1 MSDIAAGP
9 FSLRRRCAVL
19 ALVLGAPVAA
29 LTAVVPAC
37 EQSTSTPTEQSDSP
51 SEQSNLPAPVA
62 PTAGDTLFA
71 TSTFPFGPKPEQ
83 VEATFRIARD
93 NSQLYMIQLDDGV
106 PWAEALADKP
116 WPTAVERKW
125 RDLARRAPQGVP
137 VYLALEPLDQDRTGL
152 APAIAGSSTPRSI
165 QGASFDSDP
174 VQRAYLTYARRAVE
188 RFHPAFLNLG
198 VENGELAHR
207 KPGAWPAYTRLI
219 RHVYDALKQEHPD
232 MLIGVSF
239 GLQSLME
246 PQTARRCKPFVESL
260 DFLGL
265 SFYPY
270 MSSFHEK
277 FGVSPLPPPPDEWRK
292 PLEWV
297 RRWTNKPIA
306 VTETGYNTRDI
317 SLPEWGIHMRGS
329 EALQEQYV
337 RELASYALRDD
348 YLFVIY
354 YLPIDIGPLLDT
366 LPKEARAFGDMW
378 RDNGLFTAK
387 LRPKPA
393 HAAWQAA
400 LKGAAAPAPAS
411 APAAVPAP
419 PAPDQRSDQ
428 RHAAQA
434 PVALGFSSESDL
446 FQAPEN
452 ARVKLDEK
460 TESPNGAPA
469 MRWRYD
475 RKPGDIAWALRS
487 LAPGLLSEAHA
498 FELHARSDIAGPI
511 ILQVKEASGE
521 AFFTTLSL
529 ETTWRRFTIPFD
541 SLQLDPAT
549 RVDGELQP
557 GTIVAVILAD
567 PGEGAPRKGQRR
579 KVWLADWIAR

>member
-9 FSLRRRCAVL
+9 RPSRRRCARMAGVLGTVL
-19 ALVLGAPVAA
+19 AAA
-29 LTAVVPAC
+29 LMGC
-37 EQSTSTPTEQSDSP
+37 EQPA
-51 SEQSNLPAPVA
+51 SEQAASDAGERPAA
-62 PTAGDTLFA
+62 PPLVSVAGDTLFA

-83 VEATFRIARD
+83 VEATFRIARE

-116 WPTAVERKW
+116 WPSSVERKW
-125 RDLARRAPQGVP
+125 RDLARRAPAGVP

-165 QGASFDSDP
+165 QGASFDSEP
-174 VQRAYLTYARRAVE
+174 VVQAYLAYARRAVE
-188 RFHPAFLNLG
+188 RFNPTYLNLG

-207 KPGAWPAYTRLI
+207 KPSAWPAYTRLI
-219 RHVYDALKQEHPD
+219 RRVYEALKRERPD

-246 PQTARRCKPFVESL
+246 PATARRCRDFVESL

-297 RRWTNKPIA
+297 RRWTDKPIA
-306 VTETGYNTRDI
+306 VTETGYNTKDMA
-317 SLPEWGIHMRGS
+317 LPEWGIRMRGS

-337 RELASYALRDD
+337 RELAAYALRDD

-354 YLPIDIGPLLDT
+354 YLPIDIGPLLDS

-378 RDNGLFTAK
+378 RDNGLYTAQ

-400 LKGAAAPAPAS
+400 LRGDLAQDASPPPQASPPSQAEQPAQTAS
-411 APAAVPAP
+411 TAV
-419 PAPDQRSDQ
+419 S
-428 RHAAQA
+428 
-434 PVALGFSSESDL
+434 LGFASEADL
-446 FQAPEN
+446 FQAPPQ
-452 ARVKLDEK
+452 ARVRLDLQADA
-460 TESPNGAPA
+460 PGAAAA

-475 RKPGDIAWALRS
+475 RKPGETAWAVRS
-487 LAPGLLSEAHA
+487 MTPGLLRGLGT
-498 FELHARSDIAGPI
+498 FELDARSDRAGPI
-511 ILQVKEASGE
+511 ILQVKESSGE
-521 AFFTTLSL
+521 SFYTTLALGTS
-529 ETTWRRFTIPFD
+529 WRPFTISFD
-541 SLQLDPAT
+541 QLQLDEAT
-549 RVDGELQP
+549 RVDGRLAPEE
-557 GTIVAVILAD
+557 IVAVVLAD
-567 PGEGAPRKGQRR
+567 MGQGAPSEGQRR
-579 KVWLADWIAR
+579 KVWLARWIAR